1 MLLLQYPCPPTA
13 MSYHAELTWVVM
25 QELKGG
31 MDITFLSPHYDF
43 LSDTLSDVYLC
54 IIKDAEIAVAYVQKA
69 APSRMPCLFS

>member
-1 MLLLQYPCPPTA
+1 